1 MRLFIFAALVP
12 IIAAPAFAQS
22 GLQGKVVGCA
32 TIAEA
37 TQRLACFDAVA
48 LGLKQNGEAGFGTA
62 SPKPSALTAPVETA
76 LATNDAQ
83 EPDHVSLAVTAVSEG
98 AGGKLRLTMENGQVW
113 RQVDTT
119 RLRNVG
125 QGPWTAEIRKAA
137 LGSFM
142 LTLNDGRPVR
152 VERVK

>member
-1 MRLFIFAALVP
+1 M
-12 IIAAPAFAQS
+12 
-22 GLQGKVVGCA
+22 
-32 TIAEA
+32 
-37 TQRLACFDAVA
+37 
-48 LGLKQNGEAGFGTA
+48 
-62 SPKPSALTAPVETA
+62 
-76 LATNDAQ
+76 
-83 EPDHVSLAVTAVSEG
+83 SEG

-125 QGPWTAEIRKAA
+125 QGPWTAEIKKAA

>member
-12 IIAAPAFAQS
+12 IIAAPALAQG
-22 GLQGKVVGCA
+22 GLQGRIVSC
-32 TIAEA
+32 TNIADA
-37 TQRLACFDAVA
+37 TQRLACFDAAA
-48 LGLKQNGEAGFGTA
+48 LELKQAGEAAFGTA

-76 LATNDAQ
+76 LATKAVA
-83 EPDHVSLAVTAVSEG
+83 EPDRVSLAVSALTEG
-98 AGGKLRLTMENGQVW
+98 ADGKLRLTMENGQVW

-125 QGPWTAEIRKAA
+125 QGPWTAEIKKAA

>member
-1 MRLFIFAALVP
+1 
-12 IIAAPAFAQS
+12 
-22 GLQGKVVGCA
+22 
-32 TIAEA
+32 
-37 TQRLACFDAVA
+37 
-48 LGLKQNGEAGFGTA
+48 
-62 SPKPSALTAPVETA
+62 

-142 LTLNDGRPVR
+142 LTP
-152 VERVK
+152 E